1 MNKVEL
7 IGRAVKDCEVSK
19 TNTGKNVA
27 KFTIA
32 VDRKFKNADG
42 ERETDFI
49 NIVAWSALADIC
61 GKYIKKGKQVAV
73 CGEIQN
79 RSFETQ
85 DGTKKYV
92 TEIIASDIELLGSK
106 TSEDKEKHD
115 EIDSENGDVLPF

>member
-7 IGRAVKDCEVSK
+7 IGRSVKDCEVSK

-42 ERETDFI
+42 EREADFI

-106 TSEDKEKHD
+106 TSEDKEKC
-115 EIDSENGDVLPF
+115 EQIDIENGELPF